1 MCWEITVSDAIYSWL
16 DSEYMCVSFRT
27 HVELLCVS
35 TWRWNIVP
43 VRRSRSPRD
52 LNSYGYFGGRFG
64 CTGFGI
70 QTNIVENYVLF
81 SAVLHVTVALER
93 NRVDPVVVTRYV
105 AKTGVLAAT
114 CAQPRVSILNT
125 KCQDSWR
132 VMRNLGLPGRSRVR
146 TAVDGTTVF
155 SVQIQRRRYRKQ
167 VSSHRS

>member
-1 MCWEITVSDAIYSWL
+1 M
-16 DSEYMCVSFRT
+16 
-27 HVELLCVS
+27 
-35 TWRWNIVP
+35 
-43 VRRSRSPRD
+43 
-52 LNSYGYFGGRFG
+52 G

-93 NRVDPVVVTRYV
+93 NRVDPVVVTRYDRG
-105 AKTGVLAAT
+105 AKTGVLTAM
-114 CAQPRVSILNT
+114 CAQPRVSFLNT
-125 KCQDSWR
+125 KCQESWR

-167 VSSHRS
+167 VRSHRS